1 VVELGIVL
9 SRLRQE
15 DGFTLVE
22 LLVAMVIGLIVIFAG
37 FNLID
42 SSVRVNASVAGRTDA
57 AQRGRIG
64 VDEITRALRSQVC
77 ANGVAPVTTATPTQV
92 TFTADLSDGS
102 RVADLRS
109 LTYDPTGDKV
119 TETVTP
125 GSGTEPNV
133 VFTGTPKSS
142 VVLTD
147 ADPDPSAAGGAV
159 FTYFAATAGSGGA
172 QFTSLGS
179 TVAAADLPRIARIDI
194 GLSVRPAR
202 SATGDKRSALFDD
215 SVIVRSV
222 NPDSATPVATCPTA
236 GS

>member
-1 VVELGIVL
+1 ML
-9 SRLRQE
+9 SRLRRE

-57 AQRGRIG
+57 AQRGRLG
-64 VDEITRALRSQVC
+64 MDAITRALRSQVC
-77 ANGVAPVTTATPTQV
+77 ANGIAPVTTATPTQV
-92 TFTADLSDGS
+92 TFTADLSNGS
-102 RVADLRS
+102 TVADLRS
-109 LTYDPTGDKV
+109 LTYDATGD
-119 TETVTP
+119 TVTQTVTS

-142 VVLTD
+142 VLLTD

-159 FTYFAATAGSGGA
+159 FTYFAATAGTGGA

-194 GLSVRPAR
+194 GLNVRPVKAK
-202 SATGDKRSALFDD
+202 TGDKRSVLFDD

-222 NPDSATPVATCPTA
+222 NPDSANPVATCPTA